1 MFAVWA
7 KSLDVAKLLMSYGA
21 DPHHINDKG
30 CHTAHWA
37 TAGGDVEVC
46 NYLYE
51 QGVDFYEPDSTGHT
65 PLHHAISYGQD
76 NVVKW
81 MLKTMYSD
89 PDKAAKLLQDE
100 EIKEFL
106 EAKKL
111 VPDDEMSEILL
122 NSNLFELEE
131 LVDDTATSI
140 PTNAYQ
146 SSDRE

>member
-7 KSLDVAKLLMSYGA
+7 KSLDVAKLLISYGA

-46 NYLYE
+46 NYLHE
-51 QGVDFYEPDSTGHT
+51 QGVDFYEPDSTGYT

-76 NVVKW
+76 DVVKW
-81 MLKTMYSD
+81 MLKMFYSD

-100 EIKEFL
+100 AVSDFL
-106 EAKKL
+106 AAMKWA
-111 VPDDEMSEILL
+111 PDDEIKEILL
-122 NSNLFELEE
+122 NTNLFEHQE
-131 LVDDTATSI
+131 LADDVTAPIT
-140 PTNAYQ
+140 T
-146 SSDRE
+146 EK